1 MATVRQ
7 TQGLAQQNRS
17 LALRK
22 VWPFLAVIC
31 ATAAALALTPGALAI
46 FSATDKGKVRI
57 GISGGLVVA
66 LLIVVGAWLAAG
78 RSVFTGEDNR
88 ISTSK
93 TIATVWTLI
102 VAGGLLGMVYAKLAG
117 HPGALDTTGR
127 SGVVGQYAVLFGGPL
142 GAAIAAKGIVTQ
154 QVSNNPSAK
163 SQAGSPSPGD
173 LVNDDAGNTDLGDL
187 QYVLF
192 NLVALVYV
200 VGSVYVSPLHGL
212 PKIPDVLLGLTSV
225 SAAGYVGKKAFTPQ
239 NLVSGKV
246 VPDHGSAGDSVSIRV
261 TGLSPASQKMAPMWV
276 VFGDHAGEI
285 AQSPVSNG
293 EATLS
298 VAKVP
303 GISPLPPKPVPVRV
317 TTLDGTVID
326 AGQFD
331 YTQA

>member
-1 MATVRQ
+1 VP
-7 TQGLAQQNRS
+7 
-17 LALRK
+17 ALKK
-22 VWPFLAVIC
+22 VWPFVAVIG
-31 ATAAALALTPGALAI
+31 ATAAALALTPVALSV
-46 FSATDKGKVRI
+46 FRATNKGMVRI
-57 GISGGLVVA
+57 GLSGGIVVA
-66 LLIVVGAWLAAG
+66 LLVVGGAWLAAG

-93 TIATVWTLI
+93 TIATVWTMV

-117 HPGALDTTGR
+117 HPGALVTTGR

-142 GAAIAAKGIVTQ
+142 GAAIAAKGIVNQ

-200 VGSVYVSPLHGL
+200 VGSVYVTPLHGL

-239 NLVSGKV
+239 GLAAAKV
-246 VPDHGSAGDSVSIRV
+246 VPDHGTPGTTFELQV
-261 TGLSPASQKMAPMWV
+261 TGLTPPSQTRASVWV
-276 VFGDHAGEI
+276 VFDDHIGEI
-285 AQSPVSNG
+285 AQAPVSGGN
-293 EATLS
+293 ATFSLGHG
-298 VAKVP
+298 APTFVP
-303 GISPLPPKPVPVRV
+303 PRTKPVPVRV

-326 AGQFD
+326 AGQFT
-331 YTQA
+331 YQ